1 MSKKEKSKEKIHY
14 VKDKKIKGFG
24 LEIPKKPI
32 EKPKKPKDKE

>member
-14 VKDKKIKGFG
+14 VKDGKVKGFG

-32 EKPKKPKDKE
+32 EKPKKSKE